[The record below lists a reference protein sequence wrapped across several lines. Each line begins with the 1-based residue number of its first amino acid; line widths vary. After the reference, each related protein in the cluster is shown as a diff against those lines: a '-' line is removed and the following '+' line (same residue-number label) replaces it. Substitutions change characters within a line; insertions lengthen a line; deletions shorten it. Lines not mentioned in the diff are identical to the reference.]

1 MQNISNMTIREIAVA
16 EPATTRVFE
25 EFKIDY
31 CCGGGKSF
39 ADACSAA
46 GVAPQ
51 VVTEKIDA
59 VLGRSIEMSDAPEQK
74 SASELI
80 QYIIDKHHVFTRTEL
95 TRLSALVEKVAG
107 KHGDNH
113 PELRDIRDAFSILAN
128 DLVTHMAKEEM
139 VLFPYIERLDIAARK
154 SLPVPFA
161 PFGSVN
167 NPIRMMCTEHEEAG
181 NILRKMRELS
191 SDYTVPADACPSFR
205 ALYFGLNE
213 IELDLHQHIHLENNV
228 LFHRAVELEKT
239 ALSMN

>member
-1 MQNISNMTIREIAVA
+1 MQDILNKTIREIAVA

-25 EFKIDY
+25 EYKIDY

-59 VLGRSIEMSDAPEQK
+59 VLGRSIEMREAPEQK

-95 TRLSALVEKVAG
+95 TRLSALAEKVAG

-113 PELRDIRDAFSILAN
+113 PELREIRDAFGILAN
-128 DLVTHMAKEEM
+128 DLMTHMAKEEM

-181 NILRKMRELS
+181 NILRKMRALS
-191 SDYTVPADACPSFR
+191 EDYTVPADACPSFR

-228 LFHRAVELEKT
+228 LFHRAVELEKK